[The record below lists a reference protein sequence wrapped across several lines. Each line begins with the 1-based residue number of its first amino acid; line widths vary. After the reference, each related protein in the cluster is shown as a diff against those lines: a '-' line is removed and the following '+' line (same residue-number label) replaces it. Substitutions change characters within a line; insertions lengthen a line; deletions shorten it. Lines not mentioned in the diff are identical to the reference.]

1 MVEAKAERERL
12 VAPCGIDCGNCQLH
26 MAAGKPELI
35 ESLVARGI
43 PREKVPCAG
52 CRNIEGKCPVIQGD
66 CATYT
71 CVLKHAV
78 EFCFECGEY
87 PCGKLLPA
95 ADRAAVLPHNLKLY
109 NLGVIR
115 RDGVE
120 RFIAASGE
128 IERTY
133 FRGKMAVGK
142 GPRLPAS

>member
-1 MVEAKAERERL
+1 MVDAKAERERL

-66 CATYT
+66 CETYA
-71 CVLKHAV
+71 CVTKHAV

-87 PCGKLLPA
+87 PCGKLLP
-95 ADRAAVLPHNLKLY
+95 
-109 NLGVIR
+109 G
-115 RDGVE
+115 GG
-120 RFIAASGE
+120 S
-128 IERTY
+128 
-133 FRGKMAVGK
+133 RGG
-142 GPRLPAS
+142 PASQHEALQPRCDPQGWG